1 LWDRSNQPAKCG
13 VQTQVELRLSI
24 AALGNLVV
32 IGGLIFYAFALFAEY
47 YSKGRWVKN
56 ITLLLAGLGMLVLGF
71 ALIITPSSAAAIA
84 QLAHTNAWRL
94 LLVAS
99 STFLL
104 CAIVAFGM
112 ITYSRPLRLWHE
124 RRIERRL
131 NREVPRIS

>member
-1 LWDRSNQPAKCG
+1 MEP
-13 VQTQVELRLSI
+13 RLSI
-24 AALGNLVV
+24 TAFANLIV
-32 IGGLIFYAFALFAEY
+32 ICGLIFYGFALFAEY

-56 ITLLLAGLGMLVLGF
+56 ITLLLAALGMLVLGF
-71 ALIITPSSAAAIA
+71 ALILTPPSAAAIA
-84 QLAHTNAWRL
+84 QLAHTNLWRL
-94 LLVAS
+94 LVVAS
-99 STFLL
+99 STLLL